1 MSRSATDHNYHH
13 QRNQGDTLT
22 QIIHDKPEQLEQIN
36 AGLLQ
41 GETVYAVYDCI
52 GIGTGFV
59 GITNMRV
66 ILQDKSFVGNKLAIV
81 SVPYKNI
88 RSVSMLSN
96 KSMMGR
102 FASTSSIGIDTGG
115 SIKEADFRGDDKA
128 RHAHDLILWNM
139 LNTK

>member
-1 MSRSATDHNYHH
+1 
-13 QRNQGDTLT
+13 LT
-22 QIIHDKPEQLEQIN
+22 EVIHDKWEQLEQIR

-41 GETVYAVYDCI
+41 GEIVYAVYDCI
-52 GIGTGFV
+52 GVGTGFV

-66 ILQDKSFVGNKLAIV
+66 ILQDKSFVGNKLAVV

-128 RHAHDLILWNM
+128 KHAHDLILWNM
-139 LNTK
+139 LTNK

>member
-1 MSRSATDHNYHH
+1 MS
-13 QRNQGDTLT
+13 QV
-22 QIIHDKPEQLEQIN
+22 IHDKPDQLEQIV

-52 GIGTGFV
+52 GVGTGFV

-66 ILQDKSFVGNKLAIV
+66 ILQDKSFVGNRLAIV

-128 RHAHDLILWNM
+128 KHAHDLILWYM

>member
-1 MSRSATDHNYHH
+1 MPVLSTSGGTPRAFPPFATDAGRQNFE
-13 QRNQGDTLT
+13 QRHSRQARATRANQ
-22 QIIHDKPEQLEQIN
+22 

-52 GIGTGFV
+52 GVGTGFV

-115 SIKEADFRGDDKA
+115 K
-128 RHAHDLILWNM
+128 H
-139 LNTK
+139 

>member
-1 MSRSATDHNYHH
+1 M
-13 QRNQGDTLT
+13 T
-22 QIIHDKPEQLEQIN
+22 QIIHDRPEQLEQIN

-52 GIGTGFV
+52 GVGTG
-59 GITNMRV
+59 
-66 ILQDKSFVGNKLAIV
+66 FVGNKLAIV

-128 RHAHDLILWNM
+128 RHAHDLILWNV

>member
-1 MSRSATDHNYHH
+1 MTE
-13 QRNQGDTLT
+13 
-22 QIIHDKPEQLEQIN
+22 IVHDKPEHLEQIK

-52 GIGTGFV
+52 GVGTGFI

-66 ILQDKSFVGNKLAIV
+66 ILQDKSFVGNKVAIV

-115 SIKEADFRGDDKA
+115 SVKEADFRGDDKA
-128 RHAHDLILWNM
+128 RHAHDLILWNV

>member
-1 MSRSATDHNYHH
+1 MTE
-13 QRNQGDTLT
+13 
-22 QIIHDKPEQLEQIN
+22 IVHDKPEQLEQIK

-52 GIGTGFV
+52 GVGTGFI

-66 ILQDKSFVGNKLAIV
+66 ILQDKSFVGNKVAIV

-115 SIKEADFRGDDKA
+115 SVKEADFRGDDKA
-128 RHAHDLILWNM
+128 RHAHDLILWNV

>member
-1 MSRSATDHNYHH
+1 M
-13 QRNQGDTLT
+13 T
-22 QIIHDKPEQLEQIN
+22 QIIHDKAEQLAQIN

-52 GIGTGFV
+52 GVGTGFV

-81 SVPYKNI
+81 SVPYRNI

-115 SIKEADFRGDDKA
+115 SVKEADFRGDDKA
-128 RHAHDLILWNM
+128 RHAHDLILWNV

>member
-1 MSRSATDHNYHH
+1 M
-13 QRNQGDTLT
+13 T
-22 QIIHDKPEQLEQIN
+22 QIIHDKREQLEQIN

-52 GIGTGFV
+52 GAGTGFV
-59 GITNMRV
+59 GITSMRV

-96 KSMMGR
+96 KSVMGR

-115 SIKEADFRGDDKA
+115 SIKEADFRGDEKA
-128 RHAHDLILWNM
+128 RHAHDLILWNV

>member
-1 MSRSATDHNYHH
+1 M
-13 QRNQGDTLT
+13 T
-22 QIIHDKPEQLEQIN
+22 QIIYDKPEQLEQIN

-52 GIGTGFV
+52 GVGTGFV
-59 GITNMRV
+59 GITNMRI
-66 ILQDKSFVGNKLAIV
+66 ILQDKSFVGNKVAVV

-96 KSMMGR
+96 RSMLGR
-102 FASTSSIGIDTGG
+102 FASSSSIGIDTGG

-128 RHAHDLILWNM
+128 KHAHDLILWNV
-139 LNTK
+139 LQTR

>member
-1 MSRSATDHNYHH
+1 MS
-13 QRNQGDTLT
+13 
-22 QIIHDKPEQLEQIN
+22 QIVHDRPEQLEQIR

-52 GIGTGFV
+52 GVGTGFV
-59 GITNMRV
+59 GITNMRI

-96 KSMMGR
+96 KSMLGR
-102 FASTSSIGIDTGG
+102 FASSSSIGIDTGG
-115 SIKEADFRGDDKA
+115 SIREADFRGDDKA
-128 RHAHDLILWNM
+128 KHAHDLILWNM
-139 LNTK
+139 LQSR

>member
-1 MSRSATDHNYHH
+1 M
-13 QRNQGDTLT
+13 T
-22 QIIHDKPEQLEQIN
+22 QIIYDRKEQLEQIN

-52 GIGTGFV
+52 GVGTGFV
-59 GITNMRV
+59 GITNMRI
-66 ILQDKSFVGNKLAIV
+66 ILQDKSFVGNKVAVV

-96 KSMMGR
+96 KSMLGR
-102 FASTSSIGIDTGG
+102 FASSSSIGIDTGG

-128 RHAHDLILWNM
+128 KHAHDLILWNV
-139 LNTK
+139 LQTR

>member
-1 MSRSATDHNYHH
+1 M
-13 QRNQGDTLT
+13 T
-22 QIIHDKPEQLEQIN
+22 QIFHDRPDQLEQIT

-41 GETVYAVYDCI
+41 GETVFAVYDCI
-52 GIGTGFV
+52 GVGTGFV

-66 ILQDKSFVGNKLAIV
+66 ILQDKSFVGNKVAIV
-81 SVPYKNI
+81 SIPYRNI

-115 SIKEADFRGDDKA
+115 TIKEADFRGDDKA
-128 RHAHDLILWNM
+128 RHAHDLILWNV
-139 LNTK
+139 LQAR

>member
-1 MSRSATDHNYHH
+1 M
-13 QRNQGDTLT
+13 T
-22 QIIHDKPEQLEQIN
+22 QVIHDRPEQLAQIN
-36 AGLLQ
+36 DGLLA

-66 ILQDKSFVGNKLAIV
+66 ILQDKSFVGNKLAVV
-81 SVPYKNI
+81 SVPYRNI

-102 FASTSSIGIDTGG
+102 FASTSSIGIDTGS

-128 RHAHDLILWNM
+128 RHAHDLILWNV